1 LQHTSTEKES
11 VLKILSFKSLP
22 STQLYLKEQLKLK
35 QLQAPVAVVANMQTQ
50 GIGSR
55 NNEWVSKEGNLFL
68 SFAVPLSALPS
79 DLRLE
84 SASIYF
90 AYILKETLTAFGS
103 QVILKWPNDFYID
116 TKKIGGMITTVVGDT
131 LICGVGLNLQDA
143 GKEFAALDVK
153 IDKNHLLDLYFQNL
167 EKKVLW
173 KQVFSKYKL
182 EFQTNKKFFTHREN
196 ERISLE
202 NVVLED
208 DGSISINGE
217 RIYSRR

>member
-1 LQHTSTEKES
+1 M
-11 VLKILSFKSLP
+11 KILFHKTLP
-22 STQLYLKEQLKLK
+22 STQLYLKEQLKSK
-35 QLQAPVAVVANMQTQ
+35 QLQAPIAVVADIQTQ

-55 NNEWVSKEGNLFL
+55 NNEWISQEGNLFL
-68 SFAVPLSALPS
+68 SFALPLTELPN
-79 DLRLE
+79 DLKLE

-103 QVILKWPNDFYID
+103 KVILKWPNDFYID
-116 TKKIGGMITTVVGDT
+116 DKKIGGMITTVVGNT
-131 LICGVGLNLQDA
+131 LICGVGLNIRDG

-153 IDKNHLLDLYFQNL
+153 IDKNHLLELYFQNL

-182 EFQTNKKFFTHREN
+182 EFQTNKKFFTHKES

-202 NVVLED
+202 NVTLED
-208 DGSISINGE
+208 DGSISIDGE
-217 RIYSRR
+217 RMYSRR

>member
-1 LQHTSTEKES
+1 LQHTSTEKEL
-11 VLKILSFKSLP
+11 VLKILYLKTLP
-22 STQLYLKEQLKLK
+22 STQLYLKEQLKVK

-55 NNEWVSKEGNLFL
+55 NNEWISKEGNLFL
-68 SFAVPLSALPS
+68 SFAVPLSELPS
-79 DLRLE
+79 DLKLE

-90 AYILKETLTAFGS
+90 AYMLKETLTAFGS

-116 TKKIGGMITTVVGDT
+116 IKKVGGMITTVVDNN
-131 LICGVGLNLQDA
+131 LVCGVGLNLMDT
-143 GKEFAALDVK
+143 EERFATLDIK
-153 IDKNHLLDLYFQNL
+153 IDKHHLLDAYFQKL

-182 EFQTNKKFFTHREN
+182 EFQTNKKFFTHN
-196 ERISLE
+196 ESERLSLE
-202 NVVLED
+202 DVVLED
-208 DGSISINGE
+208 DGSISMNGE

>member
-1 LQHTSTEKES
+1 
-11 VLKILSFKSLP
+11 LKILFHKTLP
-22 STQLYLKEQLKLK
+22 STQLYLKEQLKSK
-35 QLQAPVAVVANMQTQ
+35 QLQAPIAVVADIQTQ

-55 NNEWVSKEGNLFL
+55 NNEWISQEGNLFL
-68 SFAVPLSALPS
+68 SFALPLTELPN
-79 DLRLE
+79 DLKLE

-103 QVILKWPNDFYID
+103 KVILKWPNDFYID
-116 TKKIGGMITTVVGDT
+116 DKKIGGMITTVVGNT
-131 LICGVGLNLQDA
+131 LICGVGLNIRDG

-153 IDKNHLLDLYFQNL
+153 IDKNHLLELYFQNL

-182 EFQTNKKFFTHREN
+182 EFQTNKKFFTHKES

-202 NVVLED
+202 NVTLED
-208 DGSISINGE
+208 DGSISIDGE
-217 RIYSRR
+217 RMYSRR

>member
-1 LQHTSTEKES
+1 M
-11 VLKILSFKSLP
+11 KILFHKTLP
-22 STQLYLKEQLKLK
+22 STQLYLKEQLKSK
-35 QLQAPVAVVANMQTQ
+35 QLQAPIAVVADIQTQ

-55 NNEWVSKEGNLFL
+55 NNEWISQEGNLFL
-68 SFAVPLSALPS
+68 SFALPLTELPN
-79 DLRLE
+79 DLKLE

-103 QVILKWPNDFYID
+103 KVILKWPNDFYID
-116 TKKIGGMITTVVGDT
+116 DKKMGGMITTVVGNT
-131 LICGVGLNLQDA
+131 LICGVGLNIRDG

-153 IDKNHLLDLYFQNL
+153 IDKNHLLELYFQNL

-182 EFQTNKKFFTHREN
+182 EFQTNKKFFTHKES

-202 NVVLED
+202 NVTLED
-208 DGSISINGE
+208 DGSISIDGE
-217 RIYSRR
+217 RMYSRR

>member
-1 LQHTSTEKES
+1 M
-11 VLKILSFKSLP
+11 KILFHKTLP

-35 QLQAPVAVVANMQTQ
+35 QLQAPVAVVADIQTQ
-50 GIGSR
+50 GVGSR
-55 NNEWVSKEGNLFL
+55 NNEWISKEGNLFL
-68 SFAVPLSALPS
+68 SFALPLAELPD
-79 DLRLE
+79 DLKLE

-103 QVILKWPNDFYID
+103 KVILKWPNDFYID

-131 LICGVGLNLQDA
+131 LICGVGLNLRD
-143 GKEFAALDVK
+143 GDTEFAVVDVK
-153 IDKNHLLDLYFQNL
+153 IDKENLLERYFENL

-182 EFQTNKKFFTHREN
+182 EFQTNKKFFTHIES

-202 NVVLED
+202 DVTLED
-208 DGSISINGE
+208 DGSISIDGE
-217 RIYSRR
+217 RMYSRR